1 MTQKDLWAGAF
12 GTAYLERNKEPLG
25 TTDNRYRRLYGI
37 SGSDLS
43 YKFLGQLPRN
53 LRILEVGCSD
63 GKKLALLWEIGFA
76 NLSGVDI
83 NREAIADGRQANPHF
98 FLSEHAAQD
107 LGFKD
112 GAFDLVFTN
121 GLLVHIP
128 ADELISVMAE
138 MYRCTTKYIWG
149 HEYFSTIEQA
159 VGYRGRYD
167 MLWKRDHV
175 AIWQERFGLW
185 LCMEQIF
192 RRNDG
197 AGFDT
202 MYLMEKQQ

>member
-1 MTQKDLWAGAF
+1 MTQKDRWIGAF
-12 GTAYLERNKEPLG
+12 GATYLERNMETLAAI
-25 TTDNRYRRLYGI
+25 DNRYRRLYGV
-37 SGSDLS
+37 SRSDLS
-43 YKFLGQLPRN
+43 YRFLGQLPRD

-63 GKKLALLWEIGFA
+63 GKKLAFLWELGFA

-83 NREAIADGRQANPHF
+83 SKEAIADGRQANPKF
-98 FLSEHAAQD
+98 FLTEGAAQD

-128 ADELISVMAE
+128 TDELISVMAE
-138 MYRCTTKYIWG
+138 MHRCTTKYIWG
-149 HEYFSTIEQA
+149 HEYFSTVEQVA
-159 VGYRGRYD
+159 EYQGHHD